1 MSIPVGLLGG
11 GLALGGHY
19 INKGPLTATTPNSRS
34 AIHKEA
40 ELLNAL
46 DSYVKRVS
54 PDNPITDLAYNHVD
68 VSAID
73 NPSKQYDK
81 EAKSFGGY
89 GRTPSG
95 VPGVTINP
103 NAPAPLLG
111 HELGHVAFGQTGIG
125 SKVQNAR
132 RAMGRNPR
140 LRNSLLAASILV
152 PGAAAAL
159 TPGDEDLAAS
169 IAITMA
175 LDSPALIDEFEA
187 NRRSLSLM
195 KDAGVNMNHRD
206 RARMAGSFLSY
217 LGKPLA
223 LAASGNLTGNMFDQD
238 VPLTAV

>member
-19 INKGPLTATTPNSRS
+19 INKAPLTATTPNSRS

-54 PDNPITDLAYNHVD
+54 PDNSLNDLAYNHTPD
-68 VSAID
+68 EILSGNVSKA
-73 NPSKQYDK
+73 YDK
-81 EAKSFGGY
+81 DTKPFAGY
-89 GRTPSG
+89 GRTSSG
-95 VPGVTINP
+95 IPRVDINP
-103 NAPAPLLG
+103 NAPAPLLA
-111 HELGHVAFGQTGIG
+111 HELGHIAFGQTGFG
-125 SKVQNAR
+125 SKVQQASNAVR
-132 RAMGRNPR
+132 RSPK
-140 LRNSLLAASILV
+140 LRNSLLAASLLV

-195 KDAGVNMNHRD
+195 KDAGVNMNYRD

-223 LAASGNLTGNMFDQD
+223 LAASGNLTGNMIDQD
-238 VPLTAV
+238 VPVM

>member
-1 MSIPVGLLGG
+1 MSSIPVGLLGG

-54 PDNPITDLAYNHVD
+54 PDNPISDLAYNHVD
-68 VSAID
+68 VAAME

-81 EAKSFGGY
+81 EAKLFGGY
-89 GRTPSG
+89 GRTDSNIPA
-95 VPGVTINP
+95 VAINP
-103 NAPAPLLG
+103 NAPAPLLA
-111 HELGHVAFGQTGIG
+111 HELGHIGFGQTGIG
-125 SKVQNAR
+125 STVQNAR

-140 LRNSLLAASILV
+140 LRNSLLAASLLV

-159 TPGDEDLAAS
+159 TPGDEDLATS
-169 IAITMA
+169 IALSMA

-195 KDAGVNMNHRD
+195 KDAGVNMNYRD

-223 LAASGNLTGNMFDQD
+223 YAATGNLTGNMIDQD
-238 VPLTAV
+238 IPV